1 LKITL
6 EIISCHSIWDKTEIK
21 ELNERLNIPDAMMR
35 RRLTRSSKILIYLA
49 NKVEFISGK
58 AVFATEFGECG
69 ATSEIMNA
77 ILNNTNISPTA
88 FQNSVHNTPASYLS
102 ILSSN
107 TGEFVTVS
115 DFGADGTNILK
126 VAAIKALFGDE
137 ILIACVDALNIKE
150 IEKINKCKVG
160 FLEAG
165 VALKVSLSDKQPNI
179 EFSNKSYNGFL
190 KSFHTMLE
198 LCESFENNKTI
209 FEVEI

>member
-1 LKITL
+1 MKITL
-6 EIISCHSIWDKTEIK
+6 EIKSCHAIWDKIEIK
-21 ELNERLNIPDAMMR
+21 ELNEKSNIPDAMIR

-49 NKVEFISGK
+49 NKVGFTSGK
-58 AVFATEFGECG
+58 TVFATELGECG
-69 ATSEIMNA
+69 ATSEIMGS

-115 DFGADGTNILK
+115 DFDANGANILK
-126 VAAIKALFGDE
+126 VAAIKALSKKE
-137 ILIACVDALNIKE
+137 ILIACVDALNVKE
-150 IEKINKCKVG
+150 IDKINKCKIE

-165 VALKVSLSDKQPNI
+165 VALKVGLSDKQPNI

-198 LCESFENNKTI
+198 LCENFENNKTI